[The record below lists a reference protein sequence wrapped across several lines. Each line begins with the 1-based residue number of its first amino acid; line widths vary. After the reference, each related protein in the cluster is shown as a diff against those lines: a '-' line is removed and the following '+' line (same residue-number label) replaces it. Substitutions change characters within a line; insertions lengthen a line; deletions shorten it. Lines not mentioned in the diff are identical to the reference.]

1 MKETSEIEE
10 RLKRWRIVLG
20 GAARD
25 GTGVTLDGLDAEIDA
40 ALSTLYDADEK
51 SKRGGFGA
59 SAPRVARWLGDVRKY
74 FPTSVVKLLQ
84 KDAIERLDLKHL
96 LKQPELLKAVEPDI
110 HLVANILALK
120 SAMPAATLETARGV
134 VRTVVEAIE
143 ARLADRVKQAVL
155 GALDRSTRNRRPR
168 YSEIDWNRTIRAN
181 LKHYQPSYRTIVPEI
196 RLGSGRTRRSMRD
209 IVLCVDQSGSMANSV
224 VYAGIMGAVLASL
237 PAVSTRVVVFDTSVV
252 DLTDEMSDPVE
263 LLFGVQLGGGTDI
276 ARALT
281 YCEGVIARPAETILI
296 LISDLF
302 EGGERLKMFEIAAR
316 LVSAGVQMICL
327 LSLADDGA
335 PCHDHAAAS
344 AFASL
349 GIPVFACTP
358 DLFPEMLAAAIARD
372 DVSRWAS
379 DREITTARAD
389 VDRFDLPIE

>member
-1 MKETSEIEE
+1 MEELNDSEE
-10 RLKRWRIVLG
+10 RLNRWRIVLG
-20 GAARD
+20 GDSCD
-25 GTGVTLDGLDAEIDA
+25 GTGVRLDGLDAEIDA
-40 ALSTLYDADEK
+40 ALAMLYDADEK
-51 SKRGGFGA
+51 QTQGGFGA

-96 LKQPELLKAVEPDI
+96 LNQPELLKAVEPDM
-110 HLVANILALK
+110 HLVASIVALK
-120 SAMPAATLETARGV
+120 SAMPAATLDTARQV
-134 VRTVVEAIE
+134 VRSVVEAIE
-143 ARLADRVKQAVL
+143 RRLADRLKQAVL

-181 LKHYQPSYRTIVPEI
+181 LRHYQPAYRTIVPET

-209 IVLCVDQSGSMANSV
+209 IVLCVDQSGSMENSV

-252 DLTDEMSDPVE
+252 DLTDELSDPVE

-276 ARALT
+276 ARALA
-281 YCEGVIARPAETILI
+281 YCQGVIARPAETILI
-296 LISDLF
+296 LISDLI
-302 EGGERLKMFEIAAR
+302 EGGEQMKMFEIAAQ

-327 LSLADDGA
+327 LALADQGA

-372 DVSRWAS
+372 DLSRWAA
-379 DREITTARAD
+379 DREIATARGD
-389 VDRFDLPIE
+389 VT